1 MAKSKEAGDKLR
13 NIYFEKYN
21 EVNHTRLGLKPTP
34 RWDGGTGPDG
44 RKYTRKW
51 DKWASLI
58 ESKNLDLIDY
68 VNAQFQRGNLI
79 SSPEDLFTEAMIN
92 SFCDV
97 KRNSREFEQRWNTQE
112 QILLAQIRLRERL
125 GDSRDRAVRFVL
137 RDRSLQVTPLVRYA
151 FGLLNNY
158 IVEEY
163 RDEARAQYLKQK
175 CWYDAQC
182 QDRIP
187 KEFKK

>member
-1 MAKSKEAGDKLR
+1 MAKSKAAGDNLR

-21 EVNHTRLGLKPTP
+21 ETNHTRLGLKPIP

-51 DKWASLI
+51 DKWAEAV
-58 ESKNLDLIDY
+58 ESKNLDLREY
-68 VNAQFQRGNLI
+68 VTAQFQRGNLI
-79 SSPEDLFTEAMIN
+79 TGPEDLFNTSMIN
-92 SFCDV
+92 SYCDV
-97 KRNSREFEQRWNTQE
+97 KRNSKEFEQRWNTQE
-112 QILLAQIRLRERL
+112 QILLAQIKLREKL

-137 RDRSLQVTPLVRYA
+137 KDKSLQVTPLVRYA

-158 IVEEY
+158 VVEEY

-182 QDRIP
+182 KNRIP